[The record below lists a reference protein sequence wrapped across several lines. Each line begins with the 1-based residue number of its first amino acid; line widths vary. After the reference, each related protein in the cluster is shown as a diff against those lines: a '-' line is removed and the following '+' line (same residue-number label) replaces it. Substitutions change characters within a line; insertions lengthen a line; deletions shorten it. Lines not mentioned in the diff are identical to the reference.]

1 MALLKVRNLQKSFRN
16 GNKAVTVLKDINLE
30 VEAGSK
36 LAIVGPSGSGKTTLL
51 NILGTI
57 DRPDAGEILWEGRP
71 LNWDA
76 ERELATLRMEKLGF
90 VFQFY
95 YLMPELNVEEN
106 IILPGLMAAWESG
119 SIVERLEELLEA
131 LNLQEKR
138 KAKIYT
144 LSGGER
150 QKVAIAR
157 AVFLKPKLL
166 LADEPTGNLDPES
179 TKEVLKI
186 FLELNATQG
195 VTLILVTHNL
205 ELAQKMDKIYLLKEG
220 FLVEYRE
227 PL

>member
-16 GNKAVTVLKDINLE
+16 GNKIVTVLKDINLE

-57 DRPDAGEILWEGRP
+57 DRPDAGEILWEGSP
-71 LNWDA
+71 LNWDD

-106 IILPGLMAAWESG
+106 IILPGLMAAWEHSRLT
-119 SIVERLEELLEA
+119 ERLEELLEA

-157 AVFLKPKLL
+157 AVFLRPKLL

-220 FLVEYRE
+220 VLVEYRE

>member
-16 GNKAVTVLKDINLE
+16 GNKTVTILKDINLE

-57 DRPDAGEILWEGRP
+57 DKPDAGEILWEGRP

-106 IILPGLMAAWESG
+106 IILPGLMAAWERG
-119 SIVERLEELLEA
+119 RLTERLEELLEA
-131 LNLQEKR
+131 LNLHEKR

-157 AVFLKPKLL
+157 AVFLRPKLL

-220 FLVEYRE
+220 VLVEYVE

>member
-1 MALLKVRNLQKSFRN
+1 VALLKVRNLQKSFRN
-16 GNKAVTVLKDINLE
+16 GNKIVTVLKDINLE

-57 DRPDAGEILWEGRP
+57 DRPDAGEILWEGSP
-71 LNWDA
+71 LNWDD

-106 IILPGLMAAWESG
+106 IILPGLMAAWEHSRLT
-119 SIVERLEELLEA
+119 ERLEELLEA

-157 AVFLKPKLL
+157 AVFLRPKLL

-220 FLVEYRE
+220 VLVEYRE

>member
-16 GNKAVTVLKDINLE
+16 GNKTVTVLKDINLE

-106 IILPGLMAAWESG
+106 IILPGLMAAWERG
-119 SIVERLEELLEA
+119 RLTERLEELLEA

>member
-1 MALLKVRNLQKSFRN
+1 VALLKVRNLQKSFRN

-57 DRPDAGEILWEGRP
+57 DRPDAGEILWEGSP
-71 LNWDA
+71 LNWDD

-106 IILPGLMAAWESG
+106 IILPGLMAAWEHSRLT
-119 SIVERLEELLEA
+119 ERLEELLEA

-157 AVFLKPKLL
+157 AVFLRPKLL

-220 FLVEYRE
+220 VLVEYRE

>member
-57 DRPDAGEILWEGRP
+57 DRPDAGEILWEGSP
-71 LNWDA
+71 LNWDD

-106 IILPGLMAAWESG
+106 IILPGLMAAWEHSRLT
-119 SIVERLEELLEA
+119 ERLEELLEA

-157 AVFLKPKLL
+157 AVFLRPKLL

-220 FLVEYRE
+220 VLVEYRE

>member
-16 GNKAVTVLKDINLE
+16 GNKIVTVLKDINLE

>member
-16 GNKAVTVLKDINLE
+16 GNKTVTVLKDINLE
-30 VEAGSK
+30 VEAGNK

-57 DRPDAGEILWEGRP
+57 DKPDAGEILWEGRP
-71 LNWDA
+71 LNWDD

-106 IILPGLMAAWESG
+106 IILPGLMAAWEHSRLT
-119 SIVERLEELLEA
+119 ERLEELLEA

-157 AVFLKPKLL
+157 AVFLRPKLL

-220 FLVEYRE
+220 VLVEYVE

>member
-16 GNKAVTVLKDINLE
+16 GNKIVTILKDINLE

-57 DRPDAGEILWEGRP
+57 DKPDAGEILWEGRP
-71 LNWDA
+71 LNWDD

-106 IILPGLMAAWESG
+106 IILPGLMAAWEHSRLT
-119 SIVERLEELLEA
+119 ERLEELLEA

-157 AVFLKPKLL
+157 AVFLRPKLL

-220 FLVEYRE
+220 VLVEYVE

>member
-16 GNKAVTVLKDINLE
+16 GNKIVTVLKDINLE

-57 DRPDAGEILWEGRP
+57 DRPNAGEILWEGRP

>member
-71 LNWDA
+71 LNWDD

-106 IILPGLMAAWESG
+106 IILPGLMAAWEHSRLT
-119 SIVERLEELLEA
+119 ERLEELLEA

-157 AVFLKPKLL
+157 AVFLRPKLL

-220 FLVEYRE
+220 VLVEYRE

>member
-16 GNKAVTVLKDINLE
+16 GNKIVTVLKDINLE

-106 IILPGLMAAWESG
+106 IILPGLMAAWERG
-119 SIVERLEELLEA
+119 RLTERLEELLEA

>member
-16 GNKAVTVLKDINLE
+16 GNKIVTVLKDINLE

-71 LNWDA
+71 LNWDD

-106 IILPGLMAAWESG
+106 IILPGLMAAWEHSRLT
-119 SIVERLEELLEA
+119 ERLEELLEA

-157 AVFLKPKLL
+157 AVFLRPKLL

-220 FLVEYRE
+220 VLVEYRE

>member
-119 SIVERLEELLEA
+119 SIVERLEELLEV